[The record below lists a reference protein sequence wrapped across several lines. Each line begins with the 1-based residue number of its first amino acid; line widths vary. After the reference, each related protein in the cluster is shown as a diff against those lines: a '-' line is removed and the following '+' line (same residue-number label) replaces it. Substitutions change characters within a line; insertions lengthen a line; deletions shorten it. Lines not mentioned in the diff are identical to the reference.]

1 MPWQGTVAVLLC
13 SSPQG
18 QLTPSSATRVNCTAL
33 SRWGSGPIFPSD
45 VALEGPARSL
55 AYRILGPA
63 ILPASGVKVCSKV
76 WRGGTYLLHPCHL
89 KADEWQSQLLSGWLP
104 SSLLPGSALLC
115 CSGWWCSQLSQC
127 IGCQG
132 AGKAPHKDSGSN
144 SDQRHCMAFGGK
156 AGLKNQHSKRY
167 PQCYREAN
175 EIISPCST
183 MHLDV
188 SMSSGG
194 ITGHSD
200 QYFHHRSTILRRPP
214 MWISQVVP
222 H

>member
-1 MPWQGTVAVLLC
+1 M
-13 SSPQG
+13 
-18 QLTPSSATRVNCTAL
+18 
-33 SRWGSGPIFPSD
+33 
-45 VALEGPARSL
+45 
-55 AYRILGPA
+55 
-63 ILPASGVKVCSKV
+63 CSKV